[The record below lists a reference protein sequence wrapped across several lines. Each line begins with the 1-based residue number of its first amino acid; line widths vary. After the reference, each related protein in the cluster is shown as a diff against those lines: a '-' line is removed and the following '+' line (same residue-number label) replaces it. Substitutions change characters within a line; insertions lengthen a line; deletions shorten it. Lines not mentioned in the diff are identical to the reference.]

1 MVFCCLLPWAWYR
14 MNGLFRL
21 TPMHQIL
28 TMFAVTTVFP
38 VLLTGCAEDRTL
50 VFDDLFREESRIALD
65 SSDEFLIGLLP
76 RIGTVT
82 PDGDIIILDITPRV
96 GIYDHAGA
104 GKGTIGGP
112 GDGPGEYRN
121 PISVASQ
128 NGDLYLY
135 DSMLSRIS
143 RYDDSYRFA
152 SSMPVS
158 ELLDEIDFSEEGRLY
173 GYWSTHPSELVCE
186 LDDEGQ
192 LLRRFASQS
201 ENHNEAAR
209 SAGGGVVI
217 WGGFL
222 YTISPYEYTLSKYT
236 LDGVLVDSVQ
246 GRSVHYVPPPEQYDP
261 RILNDIPRLNEYHD
275 QWSHILQ
282 ILRIGD
288 RGLAV
293 VFATPGYTGA
303 YLALYDLELNPIA
316 EDIPL
321 PDYTRAPGALFSRGD
336 RLYMLVEPSDDQ
348 ANPSVAVY
356 TLRRSLD
363 DL

>member
-1 MVFCCLLPWAWYR
+1 
-14 MNGLFRL
+14 
-21 TPMHQIL
+21 MHPVL
-28 TMFAVTTVFP
+28 TMSAATAVFP
-38 VLLTGCAEDRTL
+38 LLLTGCAEDRTL
-50 VFDDLFREESRIALD
+50 VFDDIFREEFRIVLD
-65 SSDEFLIGLLP
+65 SSDEFLIGPLP

-82 PDGDIIILDITPRV
+82 ADGDIVILDITPRA
-96 GIYDHAGA
+96 GIYDRTGA

-135 DSMLSRIS
+135 DSVLSRIS
-143 RYDDSYRFA
+143 RYDESYRFV

-158 ELLDEIDFSEEGRLY
+158 EILGEIDYSEEGRLY
-173 GYWSTHPSELVCE
+173 GYWSTHPTELVCE

-192 LLRRFASQS
+192 LLRRFAPQS

-217 WGGFL
+217 SGGFL
-222 YTISPYEYTLSKYT
+222 YTISPYEYTLSRYS
-236 LDGVLVDSVQ
+236 LDGDLVDSVQ
-246 GRSVHYVPPPEQYDP
+246 GRSAHYIPPPDQFDV
-261 RILNDIPRLNEYHD
+261 RILDDIPRLNEYHD

-293 VFATPGYTGA
+293 VFAAPGYTGA
-303 YLALYDLELNPIA
+303 FLALYDTDLNLIA
-316 EDIPL
+316 EDIQL
-321 PDYTRAPGALFSRGD
+321 PDYTRAPGGLFSRGD
-336 RLYMLVEPSDDQ
+336 HLYMLAEPSDDQ

-363 DL
+363 EL

>member
-1 MVFCCLLPWAWYR
+1 MYPV
-14 MNGLFRL
+14 L
-21 TPMHQIL
+21 TTL
-28 TMFAVTTVFP
+28 AATAVFP
-38 VLLTGCAEDRTL
+38 VLLTGCAEERTL
-50 VFDDLFREESRIALD
+50 VFDDVFREESRIVLD
-65 SSDEFLIGLLP
+65 SSDEFLIGPLP

-82 PDGDIIILDITPRV
+82 PDGDIIILDVTPRV
-96 GIYDHAGA
+96 GIYDRTGT
-104 GKGTIGGP
+104 GKGRIGGP
-112 GDGPGEYRN
+112 GDGPGEYRYPVSMTSFN
-121 PISVASQ
+121 D
-128 NGDLYLY
+128 GLYLY
-135 DSMLSRIS
+135 DRTLSRIS
-143 RYDDSYRFA
+143 RYDRTFRFV

-158 ELLDEIDFSEEGRLY
+158 EHLDEISYSDNGRLF
-173 GYWSTHPSELVCE
+173 GYWSTHPTELVCE

-192 LLRRFASQS
+192 LSRRFVLQS
-201 ENHNEAAR
+201 ENYNEASR
-209 SAGGGVVI
+209 SSGGGLVI
-217 WGGFL
+217 SEGFL
-222 YTISPYEYTLSKYT
+222 YTISPYEYTLSQYT

-246 GRSVHYVPPPEQYDP
+246 GRSAHYVPPPDQFDV

-293 VFATPGYTGA
+293 VFAVPGYSRA
-303 YLALYDLELNPIA
+303 FLALYDLDLNPIA
-316 EDIPL
+316 EDIQL
-321 PDYTRAPGALFSRGD
+321 PDYTRAPGTLFSRGD

>member
-1 MVFCCLLPWAWYR
+1 MFCCLSPKTWDHVS
-14 MNGLFRL
+14 GSFRVS
-21 TPMHQIL
+21 PMHSLL
-28 TMFAVTTVFP
+28 TVYAVTTVFP
-38 VLLTGCAEDRTL
+38 VLLTGCAEERTL
-50 VFDDLFREESRIALD
+50 VFDDIFREESRIVLD
-65 SSDEFLIGLLP
+65 SRDEFLIGPLP

-82 PDGDIIILDITPRV
+82 ADEDIVILDITPRA
-96 GIYDHAGA
+96 GIYDRTGA
-104 GKGTIGGP
+104 GKGVIGGP

-121 PISVASQ
+121 PVSITSH

-143 RYDDSYRFA
+143 RYDRTFRFV
-152 SSMPVS
+152 SSMLVS

-186 LDDEGQ
+186 LDDAGQ
-192 LLRRFASQS
+192 LLRRFAPQS
-201 ENHNEAAR
+201 DNHNEAAR

-217 WGGFL
+217 SGGFL
-222 YTISPYEYTLSKYT
+222 YTISPYEYTLSKYS

-246 GRSVHYVPPPEQYDP
+246 GRSAHYVPPPEQFDV
-261 RILNDIPRLNEYHD
+261 RILNDIPRLDEYHD

-288 RGLAV
+288 RALAV
-293 VFATPGYTGA
+293 VFAAPGYSRA
-303 YLALYDLELNPIA
+303 FLALYDSDLNPIA
-316 EDIPL
+316 EDIQL

-336 RLYMLVEPSDDQ
+336 RLYMLLEPSDDQ

-356 TLRRSLD
+356 TLRQSLD

>member
-1 MVFCCLLPWAWYR
+1 MHSLLTVY
-14 MNGLFRL
+14 
-21 TPMHQIL
+21 
-28 TMFAVTTVFP
+28 AVTTVFP
-38 VLLTGCAEDRTL
+38 VLLTGCAEERTL
-50 VFDDLFREESRIALD
+50 VFDDIFREESRIVLD
-65 SSDEFLIGLLP
+65 SRDEFLIGPLP

-82 PDGDIIILDITPRV
+82 ADEDIVILDITPRA
-96 GIYDHAGA
+96 GIYDRTGA
-104 GKGTIGGP
+104 GKGVIGGP

-121 PISVASQ
+121 PVSITSH

-143 RYDDSYRFA
+143 RYDRTFRFV
-152 SSMPVS
+152 SSMLVS

-186 LDDEGQ
+186 LDDAGQ
-192 LLRRFASQS
+192 LLRRFAPQS
-201 ENHNEAAR
+201 DNHNEAAR

-217 WGGFL
+217 SGGFL
-222 YTISPYEYTLSKYT
+222 YTISPYEYTLSKYS

-246 GRSVHYVPPPEQYDP
+246 GRSAHYVPPPEQFDV
-261 RILNDIPRLNEYHD
+261 RILNDIPRLDEYHD

-288 RGLAV
+288 RALAV
-293 VFATPGYTGA
+293 VFAAPGYSRA
-303 YLALYDLELNPIA
+303 FLALYDSDLNPIA
-316 EDIPL
+316 EDIQL

-336 RLYMLVEPSDDQ
+336 RLYMLLEPSDDQ

-356 TLRRSLD
+356 TLRQSLD

>member
-1 MVFCCLLPWAWYR
+1 M
-14 MNGLFRL
+14 
-21 TPMHQIL
+21 TPMHSVL
-28 TMFAVTTVFP
+28 SMFAVTAVFP
-38 VLLTGCAEDRTL
+38 VCLTGCAEERAL
-50 VFDDLFREESRIALD
+50 VFEDIFREESRIVLD
-65 SSDEFLIGLLP
+65 SRDEFLTGPLP

-82 PDGDIIILDITPRV
+82 ADGDIVIMDITPRA
-96 GIYDHAGA
+96 GIYDRSGV
-104 GKGTIGGP
+104 GKGMMGGP

-121 PISVASQ
+121 PVSITSH

-135 DSMLSRIS
+135 DSMMSRIS
-143 RYDDSYRFA
+143 RYDRTFRFV
-152 SSMPVS
+152 SSMLVS
-158 ELLDEIDFSEEGRLY
+158 ELLDEIDYSEEGRLY

-186 LDDEGQ
+186 LDDDGQ
-192 LLRRFASQS
+192 LLRRFAPQS

-217 WGGFL
+217 SEGFL
-222 YTISPYEYTLSKYT
+222 YTISPYEYTLSKYS

-246 GRSVHYVPPPEQYDP
+246 GRSAHYVPPPEQFDV
-261 RILNDIPRLNEYHD
+261 RILNDIPRLDEYHD

-288 RGLAV
+288 RSLAV
-293 VFATPGYTGA
+293 VFAEAGYSRAFLT
-303 YLALYDLELNPIA
+303 LYDSDLNLIA
-316 EDIPL
+316 EDIQL
-321 PDYTRAPGALFSRGD
+321 PDYTRAPGGLFSLGD

>member
-1 MVFCCLLPWAWYR
+1 
-14 MNGLFRL
+14 
-21 TPMHQIL
+21 MHSVL
-28 TMFAVTTVFP
+28 TMFSVTAVFP

-50 VFDDLFREESRIALD
+50 VFDDIFREESRIALD
-65 SSDEFLIGLLP
+65 SSDEFLIGPLP

-82 PDGDIIILDITPRV
+82 ADRDIVILDITPRA
-96 GIYDHAGA
+96 GIYDRTGT
-104 GKGTIGGP
+104 GKGMIGGP
-112 GDGPGEYRN
+112 GDGPGEYRYPVSMTPLN
-121 PISVASQ
+121 
-128 NGDLYLY
+128 NELYLY
-135 DSMLSRIS
+135 DRTLSRIS
-143 RYDDSYRFA
+143 RYDDSYRFV

-158 ELLDEIDFSEEGRLY
+158 ELLDQIRYSDDGRLY
-173 GYWSTHPSELVCE
+173 GYWSTHPTELVCE

-192 LLRRFASQS
+192 LLRRFVPQS

-217 WGGFL
+217 SGGFL
-222 YTISPYEYTLSKYT
+222 YTISPYEYTLSKYS

-246 GRSVHYVPPPEQYDP
+246 GRSAHYVPPPEQYDP

-282 ILRIGD
+282 ILRIDD
-288 RGLAV
+288 RYLAV

-303 YLALYDLELNPIA
+303 YLALFDSDLNPIA
-316 EDIPL
+316 EDIRL